1 MKAILIDPFDESVS
15 EVDYNGDYKEIYNL
29 TDCDSFDVVSLDDI
43 NDIYVDDAGLLKNP
57 TRYFRI
63 FSYTTMRISTLA
75 GKGLIL
81 GHNDEGESI
90 ATTLDVNEYAKTIQF
105 LPDTHVEEPY
115 MEFFPSSYTN
125 RS

>member
-81 GHNDEGESI
+81 GHDDEGESI
-90 ATTLDVNEYAKTIQF
+90 ATTLDVTSMRKLYSFYQI
-105 LPDTHVEEPY
+105 L
-115 MEFFPSSYTN
+115 M
-125 RS
+125 

>member
-15 EVDYNGDYKEIYNL
+15 EVDYNGDYKEICNL
-29 TDCDSFDVVSLDDI
+29 INCGPIDCVRLDDT
-43 NDIYVDDAGLLKNP
+43 NDVYIDDEGLLKNP

-63 FSYTTMRISTLA
+63 FSYKTMSLHTLA

-81 GHNDEGESI
+81 GHDDEGKSI

-105 LPDTHVEEPY
+105 LPDTHVEDPM
-115 MEFFPSSYTN
+115 MEFFVTS